1 MTATPLASILLSE
14 ILELPYAHAE
24 CLEMRC
30 KRYKS
35 VRCLVGLLVDLIAN
49 SRHWILYRSRQISSI
64 SNIKLAS

>member
-35 VRCLVGLLVDLIAN
+35 VRCLVGLLVDLGAKFPP
-49 SRHWILYRSRQISSI
+49 LYTVS
-64 SNIKLAS
+64 